1 MYERVIVM
9 AFLAFVG
16 SLFVTGLVASLIPV
30 DTLSSR
36 PDQPDYHLVPFA
48 GDAFG
53 A

>member
-1 MYERVIVM
+1 M
-9 AFLAFVG
+9 AVL
-16 SLFVTGLVASLIPV
+16 LFIACMSVCGFVASFIPV

-53 A
+53 AH